1 MDQFLLKIV
10 LEVLSNVKYL
20 ISAIFLYYF
29 LHNFLKDKIRRQRD
43 IIIPIVYFIY
53 SVMFFWIYPSPDN
66 ILIDLLGMVLM
77 FGIISIVY
85 DTNVPIKVFLIVT
98 FYAVKELCLL
108 TSYSIFYFL
117 QKNSFKLIGVNY
129 LQTYHLLIKYYFAL
143 MEDIQIIIGI
153 IFLVLFFIL
162 MYASIVYITKK
173 FTYKNYD
180 FNVKEILFLI
190 MPALSAQ
197 FMSFM
202 IFKIIFTTFN
212 NNSKDFLYDKYPS
225 FIFLIPAIGI
235 VSLMG
240 IAGTTILFQ
249 NMISLNEEKRNK
261 VILEHQVSDLQNY
274 TNQIQQMYNG
284 IRGIKHDMRNHINNL
299 KWLITEGKYNEVE
312 KYFSNI
318 SDTVNKLD
326 FKFRTGNSVT
336 DVIINDF
343 YRKALKNNILFESD
357 FTFPSSFQLDVFD
370 VSIILINV
378 LENALDACT
387 KQSLESKS
395 FIIITSSKKKNL
407 FFIDVKNS
415 FQSQIKFDNTT
426 KLPVSSKS
434 DKSIHGIGLKNVQTV
449 ARKYFGD
456 IDIEIKNTVFN
467 VTVMLKKL

>member
-1 MDQFLLKIV
+1 MNQFSLKII
-10 LEVLSNVKYL
+10 LEFLSNVKYL

-29 LHNFLKDKIRRQRD
+29 LHNFLKDKIRRQTD

-53 SVMFFWIYPSPDN
+53 CIIFFWMYPSTDN
-66 ILIDLLGMVLM
+66 ILMDLLGIILA
-77 FGIISIVY
+77 FAIISIVY
-85 DTNVPIKVFLIVT
+85 DTNVPIKVFLIAT
-98 FYAVKELCLL
+98 FYAIKELCLL

-117 QKNSFKLIGVNY
+117 QKNSFKLISVDY
-129 LQTYHLLIKYYFAL
+129 LQNHPLLIKHYPVL
-143 MEDIQIIIGI
+143 MEYIQIIIGI
-153 IFLVLFFIL
+153 IFLLIFFIL
-162 MYASIVYITKK
+162 MYTSIVYITKK
-173 FTYKNYD
+173 FIYKNYD
-180 FNVKEILFLI
+180 FNTKETLFLI

-197 FMSFM
+197 LISFM
-202 IFKIIFTTFN
+202 IFKIILTTFN

-261 VILEHQVSDLQNY
+261 IILEHQVYDLQNY

-299 KWLITEGKYNEVE
+299 KWLVTEGKYNEME
-312 KYFSNI
+312 KYFNDISN
-318 SDTVNKLD
+318 TVNKLD
-326 FKFRTGNSVT
+326 FKFGTGNSVT

-357 FTFPSSFQLDVFD
+357 FTFPSSFRLDVFD
-370 VSIILINV
+370 ISIILSNI
-378 LENALDACT
+378 LENALDACK
-387 KQSLESKS
+387 KQSLESKP

-415 FQSQIKFDNTT
+415 FESQIKFDNTT

-456 IDIEIKNTVFN
+456 IDIEIENKVFN
-467 VTVMLKKL
+467 LTVMLKKL